1 MGTAAAAF
9 FDLDRTLLT
18 TSSTPAFNQALF
30 ETGLMSKAGFPGQG
44 LMMRFY
50 ELAGETLPSMALAR
64 AAAPASRG
72 KAVGEIA
79 EAARLAAELLEPEIA
94 PFARHLLDGHR
105 DAGRPLVLATTTPA
119 DLVWPLAEKLGFDD
133 VVATRYA
140 SKDDAYGVRR
150 YTGRLDGQ
158 FCWSVGKLLAVRRW
172 AGDHEVDLK
181 SSYAYSDS
189 IYDLPLLGAVGHPT
203 VVNPDY
209 RLLPA
214 AMLRRWPIV
223 HLDAPAG
230 VPKLFGLELLDL
242 VRLLFPRSAF
252 PYARFDISG
261 VEHIPRRGGVIVAA
275 NHRSYF
281 DPVAISMAM
290 FDAGR
295 HPRFMGKKEVFDAP
309 VIGPLARACGS
320 ILVDRDRDGDS
331 DTGSVA
337 FDEARHALECG
348 EAVLILPQATIP
360 RGEAFFDP
368 KLKGKSGVA
377 RLAAATG
384 APVVPVGVWGSEHV
398 WPRSSRLPNVTKVLS
413 PPTVTVRVG
422 APVAGLDGSDAAG
435 DTQRVLE
442 AITALLPAEAQIRR
456 IPTADEVARAMPPGA

>member
-1 MGTAAAAF
+1 MRTAAAF

-72 KAVGEIA
+72 KSVSEIA
-79 EAARLAAELLEPEIA
+79 EAARLAAELLEPQIA

-105 DAGRPLVLATTTPA
+105 DAGRPLVLATTTPS
-119 DLVWPLAEKLGFDD
+119 DLVRPLAEKLGFDD

-140 SKDDAYGVRR
+140 SKEDAYGVRR

-158 FCWSVGKLLAVRRW
+158 FCWSVGKLRAVRRW
-172 AGDHEVDLK
+172 AGDHDVDLQ

-189 IYDLPLLGAVGHPT
+189 VYDLPLLGAVGHPT
-203 VVNPDY
+203 VVNPDL
-209 RLLPA
+209 RLLPV
-214 AMLRRWPIV
+214 AMLRRWPVV

-252 PYARFDISG
+252 PYVRFDISG
-261 VEHIPRRGGVIVAA
+261 VEHIPRRGGVIVVA

-281 DPVAISMAM
+281 DPIAIAMAV

-295 HPRFMGKKEVFDAP
+295 HPRFMGKREVFDAP

-320 ILVDRDRDGDS
+320 IMVDRAS
-331 DTGSVA
+331 DAGGGVA
-337 FDEARHALECG
+337 FDEARQALEGG
-348 EAVLILPQATIP
+348 EAVMILPQATIP

-368 KLKGKSGVA
+368 KLKGKTGAA

-384 APVVPVGVWGSEHV
+384 VPVVPIGVWGSEHV
-398 WPRSSRLPNVTKVLS
+398 WPRSSRLPDVAKVLS

-422 APVAGLDGSDAAG
+422 APVTGLDGADATR
-435 DTQRVLE
+435 DTQRIME
-442 AITALLPAEAQIRR
+442 AITGLLPAEAQMRR
-456 IPTADEVARAMPPGA
+456 IPTAEEVARAMPPGA

>member
-1 MGTAAAAF
+1 MRTAAAF

-72 KAVGEIA
+72 KAVSEIA
-79 EAARLAAELLEPEIA
+79 EAARLGAELLEAQIA
-94 PFARHLLDGHR
+94 PFARHLLDSHR

-140 SKDDAYGVRR
+140 SKEDAYGVRR

-172 AGDHEVDLK
+172 AGDHDVDLK

-214 AMLRRWPIV
+214 ALLRRWPIV

-252 PYARFDISG
+252 PYARFDIAG
-261 VEHIPRRGGVIVAA
+261 TEHIPRRGGVIVAA

-320 ILVDRDRDGDS
+320 IMVDRES
-331 DTGSVA
+331 NTGGGAA
-337 FDEARHALECG
+337 FDEARRSLECG
-348 EAVLILPQATIP
+348 EMVLILPQATIP

-368 KLKGKSGVA
+368 KLKGRSGAA
-377 RLAAATG
+377 RLAAAEG
-384 APVVPVGVWGSEHV
+384 VPVIPVGVWGSEHV
-398 WPRSSRLPNVTKVLS
+398 WPRSSRFPDVTKVLS

-422 APVAGLDGSDAAG
+422 APVADLDGADAAA
-435 DTQRVLE
+435 DTRRIME
-442 AITALLPAEAQIRR
+442 AIAALLPPEAQIRR
-456 IPTADEVARAMPPGA
+456 IPTPDEVARAMPPGA

>member
-64 AAAPASRG
+64 VAAPASRG
-72 KAVGEIA
+72 KAVS
-79 EAARLAAELLEPEIA
+79 EIA

-105 DAGRPLVLATTTPA
+105 DAGRPLVLATTTPS

-140 SKDDAYGVRR
+140 SKEDAYGVRR

-172 AGDHEVDLK
+172 AGDHDVDLK

-189 IYDLPLLGAVGHPT
+189 VYDLPLLGAVGHPT

-214 AMLRRWPIV
+214 AILRRWPIV

-230 VPKLFGLELLDL
+230 VPKLFGVELLDL

-281 DPVAISMAM
+281 DPIAISMAM

-320 ILVDRDRDGDS
+320 IMVDRDS
-331 DTGSVA
+331 DTGGVA
-337 FDEARHALECG
+337 FDEAGRPWNA
-348 EAVLILPQATIP
+348 
-360 RGEAFFDP
+360 
-368 KLKGKSGVA
+368 GK
-377 RLAAATG
+377 RC
-384 APVVPVGVWGSEHV
+384 
-398 WPRSSRLPNVTKVLS
+398 
-413 PPTVTVRVG
+413 
-422 APVAGLDGSDAAG
+422 
-435 DTQRVLE
+435 
-442 AITALLPAEAQIRR
+442 
-456 IPTADEVARAMPPGA
+456 

>member
-1 MGTAAAAF
+1 MRTAAAF

-72 KAVGEIA
+72 KAVSEIA
-79 EAARLAAELLEPEIA
+79 EAARLGAELLEAQIA
-94 PFARHLLDGHR
+94 PFARHLLDSHR

-140 SKDDAYGVRR
+140 SKEDAYGVRR

-172 AGDHEVDLK
+172 AGDHDVDLK

-214 AMLRRWPIV
+214 ALLRRWPIV

-261 VEHIPRRGGVIVAA
+261 TERIPRRGGVIVAA

-320 ILVDRDRDGDS
+320 IVVDRDS
-331 DTGSVA
+331 DTGGDAA
-337 FDEARHALECG
+337 FDEARKALECG

-368 KLKGKSGVA
+368 KLTGKTGVA

-384 APVVPVGVWGSEHV
+384 VPVIPVGVWGSEHV
-398 WPRSSRLPNVTKVLS
+398 WSRSSRLPNVTKVIS
-413 PPTVTVRVG
+413 PPTVTARVG
-422 APVAGLDGSDAAG
+422 APVTGLEGSDAAG
-435 DTQRVLE
+435 DTRRIME

>member
-1 MGTAAAAF
+1 MRAAAAF

-72 KAVGEIA
+72 KAVAEIN
-79 EAARLAAELLEPEIA
+79 EAARLAAELLEAEIA
-94 PFARHLLDGHR
+94 PFARHLLDRHR

-140 SKDDAYGVRR
+140 SREDAYGVRR

-172 AGDHEVDLK
+172 AGDHDVDLK

-189 IYDLPLLGAVGHPT
+189 IYDLPLLAAVGHPT

-214 AMLRRWPIV
+214 AMLRSWPVV

-261 VEHIPRRGGVIVAA
+261 TEHIPRRGGVIVAA

-281 DPVAISMAM
+281 DPVAISMAV

-309 VIGPLARACGS
+309 IIGPLARACGS
-320 ILVDRDRDGDS
+320 IMVDRDSDDG
-331 DTGSVA
+331 GGAA
-337 FDEARHALECG
+337 FDEARQSLECG
-348 EAVLILPQATIP
+348 EMVLILPQATIP

-368 KLKGKSGVA
+368 KLKGKTGAA
-377 RLAAATG
+377 RLAAAAG
-384 APVVPVGVWGSEHV
+384 VPVVPVGVWGSEHV
-398 WPRSSRLPNVTKVLS
+398 WPRASRLPNVTKVLS

-422 APVAGLDGSDAAG
+422 APVAGLDGADA
-435 DTQRVLE
+435 DTRRIMD
-442 AITALLPAEAQIRR
+442 AITALLPPEAKIRR
-456 IPTADEVARAMPPGA
+456 IPSPEEVARAMPPGA